1 MVGIGFARA
10 QKQTAPGL
18 TSRKAAQEGPGSSW
32 DREHAARACNS
43 KYPCP
48 QGAHM
53 GRRLRMAIMGSLAA
67 AALVAF
73 GSIGAA
79 ASHGGGG
86 SSAGGGHSGGTSSG
100 SCSLSPATL
109 GAALT
114 INGRGFT
121 PGASYTLD
129 VTWPYG
135 GSGFLFATAD
145 SLGNWGS
152 GNGNSAMTIHV
163 FSVAP

>member
-1 MVGIGFARA
+1 
-10 QKQTAPGL
+10 
-18 TSRKAAQEGPGSSW
+18 
-32 DREHAARACNS
+32 
-43 KYPCP
+43 
-48 QGAHM
+48 M
-53 GRRLRMAIMGSLAA
+53 GRRLRMAILGSLAA

-86 SSAGGGHSGGTSSG
+86 SSAGGGRSGGTSSG

-145 SLGNWGS
+145 SLGNW
-152 GNGNSAMTIHV
+152 
-163 FSVAP
+163 SVITQADWVGTYSVQVLTTRGAVAARCSETVT